1 MTPRE
6 WNDWLIGSRESY
18 LDQLDSNLHSATANG
33 LVQGG
38 KKLKG
43 MRKEIEMK
51 RYEIRGE
58 LEEFKAEQER
68 KRAHNR
74 RMREIQKRG
83 AAKFYQQ
90 HQNTS
95 QKRG

>member
-18 LDQLDSNLHSATANG
+18 LDQLDSNLHVATANG

-43 MRKEIEMK
+43 MRKEIETK

-58 LEEFKAEQER
+58 LEEYKAEQKR
-68 KRAHNR
+68 KRMHNR
-74 RMREIQKRG
+74 RVREGQKRA
-83 AAKFYQQ
+83 AAKFFQTN
-90 HQNTS
+90 QNTS